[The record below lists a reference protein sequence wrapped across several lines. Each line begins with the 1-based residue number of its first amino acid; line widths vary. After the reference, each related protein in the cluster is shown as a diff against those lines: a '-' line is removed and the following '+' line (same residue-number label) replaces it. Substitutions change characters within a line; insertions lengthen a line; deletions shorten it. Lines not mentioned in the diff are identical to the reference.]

1 MQQVSIRSPS
11 NLALMTQS
19 DEVVYAGDVE
29 PPKSEA
35 DIRRAEV
42 SLALYEDESLLGDV
56 YRLWIDGKK
65 PDEIQIAQSKPTI
78 GYVYAYVR
86 SIRVLL
92 DEPEVFPSSPSV
104 AKGVLQSVR
113 RIAKRNDQNFSPT
126 TQEWFRSQIARLES
140 VVADERAV
148 AEEVEEALDAT
159 RKAEMADSQA
169 QSSLAHA
176 KGSIYVYSLPHY
188 LRYRVHE
195 DSGRTFLKVGR
206 TKNDPSKRIDEQARQ
221 TGLPEDPVMLR
232 TYRDS
237 LPNREL
243 PELEKLFHVLLDA
256 ADHERSKG
264 KSAGLEW
271 FVTSVKFT
279 EAVAVAMGLE
289 IQEIS
294 DLGN

>member
-1 MQQVSIRSPS
+1 
-11 NLALMTQS
+11 
-19 DEVVYAGDVE
+19 
-29 PPKSEA
+29 
-35 DIRRAEV
+35 
-42 SLALYEDESLLGDV
+42 V
-56 YRLWIDGKK
+56 YRLWKDGKSAA
-65 PDEIQIAQSKPTI
+65 EIQIAQSKPTI
-78 GYVYAYVR
+78 GYVYAYQR

-92 DEPEVFPSSPSV
+92 DEPEAFPTSPSV

-113 RIAKRNDQNFSPT
+113 RIAKRNDQNFSPS
-126 TQEWFRSQIARLES
+126 TQDSVRSQIARLES
-140 VVADERAV
+140 VVADEKAV

-159 RKAEMADSQA
+159 RKAEIAESQA
-169 QSSLAHA
+169 QLSLPQT

-232 TYRDS
+232 TYRDL

-279 EAVAVAMGLE
+279 DAVAVAMGLE
-289 IQEIS
+289 IQVIS

>member
-1 MQQVSIRSPS
+1 MQSPS
-11 NLALMTQS
+11 NLELMTES
-19 DEVVYAGDVE
+19 DEVVDAGDVE

-35 DIRRAEV
+35 EIRREEI
-42 SLALYEDESLLGDV
+42 SQALDEDESLLGDV
-56 YRLWIDGKK
+56 YRLWKDGKSYA
-65 PDEIQIAQSKPTI
+65 EIQIAQSKPTI
-78 GYVYAYVR
+78 GYAYAYVR

-92 DEPEVFPSSPSV
+92 DEPGTFPTTPSV
-104 AKGVLQSVR
+104 AKSVLQSAR
-113 RIAKRNDQNFSPT
+113 RIAKRNNQEFSPT
-126 TQEWFRSQIARLES
+126 TKVWFQDQIARLES

-159 RKAEMADSQA
+159 RKAEIADSQA
-169 QSSLAHA
+169 QQSPTQTT
-176 KGSIYVYSLPHY
+176 GSIYVYSLPHY

-195 DSGRTFLKVGR
+195 DSGRTFLKVGQ
-206 TKNDPSKRIDEQARQ
+206 TKNDPSKRIDAQARQ

-237 LPNREL
+237 RPDREL
-243 PELEKLFHVLLDA
+243 AKVEKLFHDLLDA
-256 ADHERSKG
+256 ADHERSNG

-279 EAVAVAMGLE
+279 DAVAGALGLH

-294 DLGN
+294 KLGD